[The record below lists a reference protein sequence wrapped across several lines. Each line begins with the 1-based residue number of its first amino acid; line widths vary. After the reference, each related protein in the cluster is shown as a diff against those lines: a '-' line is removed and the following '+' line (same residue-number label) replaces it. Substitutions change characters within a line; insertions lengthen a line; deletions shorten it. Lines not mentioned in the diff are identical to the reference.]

1 MPTINP
7 RINVTLSPSLD
18 SLVGQFATIQRVS
31 KSSVLREFMEAAEP
45 QLRQAL
51 ALMEAAKGAKP
62 NALRAVSEDMQN
74 VVQSLE
80 SAQRL
85 AMSVAAGRTRDLV
98 AEAESIRGRRP
109 ARSGRSDVGVAG
121 VQAPRPGRKARS
133 AVGPKGRPD
142 PLISNRG
149 VKSLKTVHIS
159 SGSKGGKSS

>member
-18 SLVGQFATIQRVS
+18 SLIGQFADIQRVS

-62 NALRAVSEDMQN
+62 NALRAVAEDMEN

-98 AEAESIRGRRP
+98 SEAESIRGRRP
-109 ARSGRSDVGVAG
+109 ARSGESDVGAAG

-133 AVGPKGRPD
+133 AGGPKGRPD
-142 PLISNRG
+142 PLLSNRG
-149 VKSLKTVHIS
+149 VKSPKPVLAYSV
-159 SGSKGGKSS
+159 SKKGHAS